1 MFEARTRRYEDE
13 CAFLLAFVDDT
24 EESPWMV
31 ASDYHLQ
38 AEHGAVIPTRNYL
51 LRRRPDLYVSGELLV
66 RFSKPDGSTG
76 QVGPDMLAAYA
87 PQHLRSSFD
96 AAKEGAFPAFVLEIV
111 SPESDRRD
119 KHEKARLYDLL
130 GAREYA
136 IFDPRGRE
144 GRQLWGY
151 RRDEGG
157 AWLPWPGAR
166 WGELHSAV
174 LGLTLVAVG
183 FLLRFR
189 DEETGLLIPILEE
202 LSDEVAVA
210 EAGRDLAE
218 TAREQAEIRATKER
232 AARELAEAARE
243 QAEIARDQA
252 ETARKQ
258 AETAREQAEAA
269 REQEQAARGA
279 AETRMAALEAEL
291 RRLREGESWQ
301 PPTR

>member
-1 MFEARTRRYEDE
+1 MFEARTNRYEDE

-31 ASDYHLQ
+31 ASDYHLL

-66 RFSKPDGSTG
+66 RYPKPDGSTG

-87 PQHLRSSFD
+87 PQGLRSSFD
-96 AAKEGAFPAFVLEIV
+96 VVKEGGFPAFVLEIV

-119 KHEKARLYDLL
+119 KYDKARLYDLL

-151 RRDEGG
+151 RRDERG
-157 AWLPWPGAR
+157 AWLPWPR
-166 WGELHSAV
+166 EQWGEPWSAV

-189 DEETGLLIPILEE
+189 DEETGLLIPLLDE
-202 LSDEVAVA
+202 LDADLAVA

-218 TAREQAEIRATKER
+218 AAREQAEQRATEER
-232 AARELAEAARE
+232 AAREQEHAAHERAEAARE
-243 QAEIARDQA
+243 QAETARDQVARAAA
-252 ETARKQ
+252 EIRM
-258 AETAREQAEAA
+258 AEAEA
-269 REQEQAARGA
+269 RAR
-279 AETRMAALEAEL
+279 ALEEELARL
-291 RRLREGESWQ
+291 RRQE
-301 PPTR
+301 

>member
-1 MFEARTRRYEDE
+1 MFEARTNRYEDE

-31 ASDYHLQ
+31 ASDYHLL

-66 RFSKPDGSTG
+66 RYPKPDGSTG

-87 PQHLRSSFD
+87 PQGLRSSFD
-96 AAKEGAFPAFVLEIV
+96 VVKEGGFPAFVLEIV

-119 KHEKARLYDLL
+119 KYDKARLYDLL

-151 RRDEGG
+151 RRDERG
-157 AWLPWPGAR
+157 AWLPWPR
-166 WGELHSAV
+166 EQWGELRSAV

-189 DEETGLLIPILEE
+189 DEATGQLIPLIEE
-202 LSDEVAVA
+202 LDADLAVA

-218 TAREQAEIRATKER
+218 TAREQAEAARLAAEGRATEEQAARAVAEAR
-232 AARELAEAARE
+232 AAEAEARATE
-243 QAEIARDQA
+243 A
-252 ETARKQ
+252 ETAR
-258 AETAREQAEAA
+258 AAGARARHEAEA
-269 REQEQAARGA
+269 RI
-279 AETRMAALEAEL
+279 AALEAEL
-291 RRLREGESWQ
+291 RRLREGE
-301 PPTR
+301 R

>member
-1 MFEARTRRYEDE
+1 MIEARTRRYEDD

-31 ASDYHLQ
+31 ASDYHLL
-38 AEHGAVIPTRNYL
+38 AEHGAVMPTRHYL
-51 LRRRPDLYVSGELLV
+51 RQRRPDLYVSGELLV
-66 RFSKPDGSTG
+66 RYPKPDGTTG
-76 QVGPDMLAAYA
+76 TIGPDMLAAYA
-87 PQHLRSSFD
+87 PQGLRSSFD
-96 AAKEGAFPAFVLEIV
+96 VVKEGGFPAFVLEIV

-119 KHEKARLYDLL
+119 KHEKARLYGLL
-130 GAREYA
+130 GAHEYA

-157 AWLPWPGAR
+157 AWLPWPGGG

-189 DEETGLLIPILEE
+189 DETTGLLIPLLEE
-202 LSDEVAVA
+202 LNDEVAVA

-218 TAREQAEIRATKER
+218 AAREQAEARRAEEQ
-232 AARELAEAARE
+232 AAREQAEARATEAEAARE
-243 QAEIARDQA
+243 QADARAIEMKAAWD
-252 ETARKQ
+252 
-258 AETAREQAEAA
+258 QAEAA
-269 REQEQAARGA
+269 RVATEARA
-279 AETRMAALEAEL
+279 RVLEAEL
-291 RRLREGESWQ
+291 ERLRRQ
-301 PPTR
+301 D

>member
-1 MFEARTRRYEDE
+1 MFEARTNRYEDE

-38 AEHGAVIPTRNYL
+38 AEHGAVLPTRNYL

-66 RFSKPDGSTG
+66 RFPKPDGGTG

-87 PQHLRSSFD
+87 PQHLRMFFD
-96 AAKEGAFPAFVLEIV
+96 VVKEGGFPAFVLEIV

-119 KHEKARLYDLL
+119 KHDKAHLYDLL
-130 GAREYA
+130 GAQEYA

-151 RRDEGG
+151 RRDEHG

-174 LGLTLVAVG
+174 LELTLVAMG

-218 TAREQAEIRATKER
+218 TAREQAEIRATE
-232 AARELAEAARE
+232 
-243 QAEIARDQA
+243 
-252 ETARKQ
+252 
-258 AETAREQAEAA
+258 
-269 REQEQAARGA
+269 EQAARERAEARA
-279 AETRMAALEAEL
+279 AEMEAARDQEHVARAAAEARVAEAEARARALEAEL
-291 RRLREGESWQ
+291 DRMRRQE
-301 PPTR
+301 